1 MRVRQAILAL
11 SPGTC
16 NPAIRPGSNPA
27 TRQQPGNPAAPGNL
41 AAPGNPA
48 TKQPSAQTTWLGLS
62 PLIRQPGSGLATG

>member
-1 MRVRQAILAL
+1 MIEPWPQQPGNPTRQQ
-11 SPGTC
+11 
-16 NPAIRPGSNPA
+16 PGSNPA